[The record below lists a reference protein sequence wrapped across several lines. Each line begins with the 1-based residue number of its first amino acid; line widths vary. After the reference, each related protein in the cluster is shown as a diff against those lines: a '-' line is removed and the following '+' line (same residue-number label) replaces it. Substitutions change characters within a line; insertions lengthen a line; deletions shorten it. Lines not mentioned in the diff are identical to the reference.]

1 MDAETFCRTNPVRD
15 LLLQRA
21 GNLKRK
27 ARELEALADALPEYL
42 GSVDAENAMRALIVN
57 GENTDG

>member
-1 MDAETFCRTNPVRD
+1 MDAETVCRRNSVRD
-15 LLLQRA
+15 LLLERA

-42 GSVDAENAMRALIVN
+42 GSVDAENAMRALLISGGV
-57 GENTDG
+57 ES